1 MKVPLRHIVWT
12 GVLLALL
19 ASFVRPS
26 GLAQEADET
35 PAPFNEDRVSRS
47 FLFHP
52 ADTGILTAFEPTIE
66 AGTSTELTVLI
77 GNNGDAAQALRTYA
91 VNLFTGIGGGMTADV
106 YGAEPN
112 PVTAWVDYPEDNVT
126 LQPGEGV
133 ERTFTV
139 HIPEDTPPGEYIAGL
154 AGEHADAIDVE
165 NSENFNQRLRYVV
178 PIFITVPGEMETDF
192 YFGDVSLRVLPDLF
206 VIDIPVINSGDMHV
220 QPEGTVTLRND
231 AGQLIATIPVSMMP
245 VFAREETVLSVGIS
259 GGLPTGAYQVE
270 IDFTD
275 PDSGASA
282 RVDNARIVA
291 EVEATPEPTPLTIAS
306 GSVTPAP
313 DADNVHFANVEAV
326 IRNSGEPVTN
336 AQLSLIARVD
346 GEEVERFTISQSLA
360 LASGDTPI
368 STRYIPA
375 AGWTS
380 GDWTFELL
388 LETIDSSGGA
398 IVVSRLSLEETI
410 TIP

>member
-1 MKVPLRHIVWT
+1 
-12 GVLLALL
+12 
-19 ASFVRPS
+19 
-26 GLAQEADET
+26 
-35 PAPFNEDRVSRS
+35 
-47 FLFHP
+47 
-52 ADTGILTAFEPTIE
+52 
-66 AGTSTELTVLI
+66 
-77 GNNGDAAQALRTYA
+77 
-91 VNLFTGIGGGMTADV
+91 
-106 YGAEPN
+106 
-112 PVTAWVDYPEDNVT
+112 
-126 LQPGEGV
+126 
-133 ERTFTV
+133 
-139 HIPEDTPPGEYIAGL
+139 
-154 AGEHADAIDVE
+154 
-165 NSENFNQRLRYVV
+165 
-178 PIFITVPGEMETDF
+178 
-192 YFGDVSLRVLPDLF
+192 
-206 VIDIPVINSGDMHV
+206 
-220 QPEGTVTLRND
+220 
-231 AGQLIATIPVSMMP
+231 
-245 VFAREETVLSVGIS
+245 
-259 GGLPTGAYQVE
+259 
-270 IDFTD
+270 
-275 PDSGASA
+275 
-282 RVDNARIVA
+282 VDNARIVA